1 MKEIIIPLFIFSYV
15 SLIMIAIGIV
25 QYKSKK
31 PVGFYTGETPP
42 KAEQLTD
49 VTAWN
54 RKHGT
59 MWIGYGAAI
68 IVSFLLGILL
78 QIPILSACFP
88 AAVVLGGIPCLL
100 MIHRHLKKT
109 YFKP

>member
-1 MKEIIIPLFIFSYV
+1 MSVIISAFIYAYVSFIF
-15 SLIMIAIGIV
+15 IAIGIT

-49 VTAWN
+49 VSTWN
-54 RKHGT
+54 RRHGL

-68 IVSFLLGILL
+68 IASFLLGVLL
-78 QIPILSACFP
+78 QNPILSVCLSF
-88 AAVVLGGIPCLL
+88 AVILVGIPCLIL
-100 MIHRHLKKT
+100 IHRHLKKI
-109 YFKP
+109 YYRP

>member
-1 MKEIIIPLFIFSYV
+1 MSEIIIPLFILSYV
-15 SLIMIAIGIV
+15 SLIMVAIGIV

-49 VTAWN
+49 VSAWN
-54 RKHGT
+54 RMHGL

-68 IVSFLLGILL
+68 IASFLLGVLL
-78 QIPILSACFP
+78 QNQMLSVCLSF
-88 AAVVLGGIPCLL
+88 AVILGGIPCLIL
-100 MIHRHLKKT
+100 IHRHLTKT
-109 YFKP
+109 YYKP